1 MALWGVSMSTGRP
14 EQPRRRITGFSARRA
29 PGAAPPAG
37 SLPDGARSQGI
48 LYGHDSLISEAEV
61 TRALAETA
69 SVTRQP
75 QVSEGALEAALRS
88 SLDCLWLFSIP
99 VRSAW
104 RLPMAWFIGPFIVAM
119 LPLALNGL
127 LLLIHGSL
135 ALHTAEAFLWLLVFA
150 GAQAC
155 ALLAARVIWW
165 RAVRDKQ
172 MIAELLPNERDDR
185 HLAAWMRRWYS
196 IPGQAISAIVLSGT
210 GVLVLWLASPDVGPR
225 LELGPVS
232 YVAVAW
238 TSATGGL
245 VLYVFFMA
253 TLLSFEIGKCGPLDL
268 HPWDP
273 AATPGVRTLSRGY
286 LYCLALLIVLA
297 GGLETV
303 ATTVPG
309 YHESQ
314 VLRAFTIGFAVFAVL
329 CGLFVTLFPHA
340 IIAHA
345 TYIRKIET
353 ITMIDAEIGD
363 IRSSMHSD
371 HGRLVTLVW
380 LRAQVLGSPAL
391 PIRVPW
397 LVPMLAALVGP
408 LLAFLLALKHF

>member
-1 MALWGVSMSTGRP
+1 MSTDRP
-14 EQPRRRITGFSARRA
+14 EQPRRRITGFSTRRA
-29 PGAAPPAG
+29 PGSAPPAEPPDDVSWG
-37 SLPDGARSQGI
+37 LEYGRASLLKAAQ
-48 LYGHDSLISEAEV
+48 
-61 TRALAETA
+61 TTKALAEKGSVPKPSRTA
-69 SVTRQP
+69 
-75 QVSEGALEAALRS
+75 EGSTEAALCS
-88 SLDCLWLFSIP
+88 SLDCLWLFSTP
-99 VRSAW
+99 VRIAW
-104 RLPMAWFIGPFIVAM
+104 RLPWAWFIGPFIVAV

-127 LLLIHGSL
+127 LLLTHGSF
-135 ALHTAEAFLWLLVFA
+135 ALHTLSAFVWLLFFA
-150 GAQAC
+150 GAQAG
-155 ALLAARVIWW
+155 ALLSARVIWG
-165 RAVRDKQ
+165 RAVRDRQ
-172 MIAELLPNERDDR
+172 LIADLLPGDGADA
-185 HLAAWMRRWYS
+185 HLAAWLRRWYS
-196 IPGQAISAIVLSGT
+196 IPWQAISAVVLSGL
-210 GVLVLWLASPDVGPR
+210 GVLVLWLASPNVGPR

-253 TLLSFEIGKCGPLDL
+253 TLLSFEIGACGPLEL

-340 IIAHA
+340 VIAHV
-345 TYIRKIET
+345 TYVRKIQT
-353 ITMIDAEIGD
+353 ITLIDEEIDD
-363 IRSSMHSD
+363 IRALMKSD
-371 HGRLVTLVW
+371 HGRLGVLVW

-397 LVPMLAALVGP
+397 LVPLLAALVTP
-408 LLAFLLALKHF
+408 LLAFLLTLKI